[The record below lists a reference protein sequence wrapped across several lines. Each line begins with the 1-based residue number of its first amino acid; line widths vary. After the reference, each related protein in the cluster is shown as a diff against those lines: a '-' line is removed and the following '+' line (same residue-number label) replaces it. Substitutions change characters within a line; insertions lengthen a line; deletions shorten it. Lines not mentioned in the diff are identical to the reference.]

1 MRILCGIVRIESGC
15 FSLLYWS
22 AEKYREAVAG
32 GIVYGAV
39 HPAAAHQGRVGRID
53 DGVRLLKD
61 DAVMNDLNRFHL
73 ILSFGVLLL
82 REMQKSPIRTS
93 REARYA
99 SKSEIKMQD
108 FIRYQK
114 NGFS

>member
-61 DAVMNDLNRFHL
+61 DAVMNDLNRFPRSVCVL
-73 ILSFGVLLL
+73 ANSCGSTRTLSTEVW
-82 REMQKSPIRTS
+82 QI
-93 REARYA
+93 
-99 SKSEIKMQD
+99 
-108 FIRYQK
+108 
-114 NGFS
+114 